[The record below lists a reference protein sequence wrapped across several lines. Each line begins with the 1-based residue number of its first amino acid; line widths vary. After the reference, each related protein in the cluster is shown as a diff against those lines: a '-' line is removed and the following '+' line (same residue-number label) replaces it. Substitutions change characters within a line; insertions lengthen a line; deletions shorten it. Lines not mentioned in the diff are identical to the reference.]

1 MKAIIIDD
9 EQFVREDLK
18 DILSQHDD
26 VEILGEAETIDSA
39 IELLSRTDPDVIFLD
54 IQLRGGSGLNLVPY
68 ISPSIHIIF
77 FTAHDDYA
85 VRAFEV
91 NALDFL
97 LKPVTPERL
106 EKSLDRARTYLKSG
120 KPDEKSDT
128 LFKETDQVFI
138 KTDKE
143 QRFVPINSIL
153 AITTEGGNY
162 TSLIRDDGH
171 NLLTRRSIK
180 EWECHLPSDT
190 FIKIHRSTIINA
202 KKITRI
208 VNQKNSKCLVY
219 LSGHDEPF
227 EASRREAPRLG
238 AYLK

>member
-9 EQFVREDLK
+9 EQFVREDFK
-18 DILSQHDD
+18 EILLQHDD
-26 VEILGEAETIDSA
+26 VEIVGEAETIDSA
-39 IELLSRTDPDVIFLD
+39 IELLSRSSPDVIFLD
-54 IQLRGGSGLNLVPY
+54 IQLRGGSGFDLVPY
-68 ISPSIHIIF
+68 INPSIHIIF

-97 LKPVTPERL
+97 LKPVSPERL

-120 KPDEKSDT
+120 EPDEKSDT
-128 LFKETDQVFI
+128 PFKETDQVFI

-143 QRFVPINSIL
+143 QRFVPINNIL
-153 AITTEGGNY
+153 AVNTEGGNY
-162 TSLIRDDGH
+162 TRLIREEGYD
-171 NLLTRRSIK
+171 LLTRRSIK
-180 EWECHLPSDT
+180 EWESHLPSDT

-202 KKITRI
+202 KKITRVI
-208 VNQKNSKCLVY
+208 NQKNSKCLVY
-219 LSGHDEPF
+219 LSGCDEPF
-227 EASRREAPRLG
+227 EASRREAPRLS